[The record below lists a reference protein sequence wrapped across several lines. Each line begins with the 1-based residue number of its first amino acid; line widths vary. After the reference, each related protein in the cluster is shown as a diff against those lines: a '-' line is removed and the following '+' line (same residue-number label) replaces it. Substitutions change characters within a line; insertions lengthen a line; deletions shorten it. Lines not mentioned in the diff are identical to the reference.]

1 MSKVKQWAW
10 DCAEKA
16 VDKIILQVKQ
26 NLISKEQAKI
36 DIMNVQNVDLCSIDE
51 HNVDEVI
58 ELELRGCLM
67 TKDGTIH
74 LSIKDNTMMMKIW
87 IISLSIILYSEM
99 WLSQLNRLN
108 NKDIK
113 QKVKEFCDKNYNETD
128 VYYNDYSEVNMITG
142 DEYYKTYGDEFGD
155 DGLQK

>member
-10 DCAEKA
+10 DEAEKA

-58 ELELRGCLM
+58 DMELEAA
-67 TKDGTIH
+67 
-74 LSIKDNTMMMKIW
+74 
-87 IISLSIILYSEM
+87 
-99 WLSQLNRLN
+99 
-108 NKDIK
+108 
-113 QKVKEFCDKNYNETD
+113 
-128 VYYNDYSEVNMITG
+128 
-142 DEYYKTYGDEFGD
+142 
-155 DGLQK
+155 